1 MPESGGCENKMS
13 TQVGIVRTTYHTMYS
28 LARGHI
34 LLFYVVQS
42 YFAVRLRGSPACGKS
57 AVEKQGRPITQSPLE
72 KSGTSKT
79 NEVDILSAY
88 VLDIIR
94 KNIFFGFIHLFYSII
109 DQLYHIIDRI
119 YG

>member
-1 MPESGGCENKMS
+1 MWSVGLSLPYRTKVSTRVSGACHS
-13 TQVGIVRTTYHTMYS
+13 DRTS
-28 LARGHI
+28 FLA
-34 LLFYVVQS
+34 
-42 YFAVRLRGSPACGKS
+42 FA
-57 AVEKQGRPITQSPLE
+57 AVIRR
-72 KSGTSKT
+72 
-79 NEVDILSAY
+79 VH